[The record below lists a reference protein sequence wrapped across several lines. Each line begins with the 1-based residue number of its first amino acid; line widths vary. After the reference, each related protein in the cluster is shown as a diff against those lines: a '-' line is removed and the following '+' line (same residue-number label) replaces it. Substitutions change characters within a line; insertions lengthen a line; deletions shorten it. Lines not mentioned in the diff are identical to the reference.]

1 MDMFEKVSVLSSW
14 LERFAEDLDI
24 PESRYLEAKKRY
36 EGVGEWLG
44 KEDSPL
50 HAYAPEI
57 YPQGSFSLGTVIK
70 PITNKDEYDIDLV
83 CLLGKL
89 KKNATSQVQLKKMV
103 GDRLKANQTYK
114 NLLDKEGRRCWTLN
128 YANEFHMDILPAIPD
143 DIMRA
148 QGGLLSEAIL
158 ITDTQNTDTEWP
170 KSNPRGYVQWFKL
183 RQEAVFVSMRKRLA
197 ESIKAS
203 IDDVPEYKIKT
214 PLQKAIQILKRHR
227 DIFWERKKDSCKP
240 ISIIITT
247 LAASLY
253 KGQDNIYNVIYDV
266 LAGINDDV
274 IKQTGKFY
282 IPNPANPGENFA
294 DKWNE
299 DSSLPKSFF
308 EWVADARN
316 VFGVRL
322 LEKAESM
329 ESVKNLEESL
339 GIKARDINPEQQRFS
354 TSPYVKVSPSVERRP
369 WGSSCVWKNNI

>member
-1 MDMFEKVSVLSSW
+1 MDMFEKASILSKL
-14 LERFAEDLDI
+14 LEQFAEDLDI

-50 HAYAPEI
+50 QAYAPEI

-70 PITNKDEYDIDLV
+70 PVTNKDEYDIDLV
-83 CLLGKL
+83 CFLGKL

-114 NLLDKEGRRCWTLN
+114 NLLDEEGRRCWTLN

-143 DIMRA
+143 DIVRA
-148 QGGLLSEAIL
+148 QGGLLSEAVL
-158 ITDTQNTDTEWP
+158 ITDTRNADTEWP
-170 KSNPRGYVQWFKL
+170 KSNPRGYVQWFKS
-183 RQEAVFVSMRKRLA
+183 RQEAVFVSMKKRLA
-197 ESIKAS
+197 GSIKAS

-227 DIFWERKKDSCKP
+227 DIFWERKKDTYKP

-253 KGQDNIYNVIYDV
+253 KGQDNIYNVIHDV
-266 LAGINDDV
+266 LTGINDDV
-274 IKQTGKFY
+274 IKQAGKFY
-282 IPNPANPGENFA
+282 ISNPANPAENFA

-308 EWVADARN
+308 DWINNARD
-316 VFGVRL
+316 VFGVHL
-322 LEKAESM
+322 LEKTASM
-329 ESVKNLEESL
+329 ESLKKLEESL
-339 GIKARDINPEQQRFS
+339 GIKARDIKPEQQYSSAF
-354 TSPYVKVSPSVERRP
+354 PYVKVSSSAERSP
-369 WGSSCVWKNNI
+369 WGSSCV